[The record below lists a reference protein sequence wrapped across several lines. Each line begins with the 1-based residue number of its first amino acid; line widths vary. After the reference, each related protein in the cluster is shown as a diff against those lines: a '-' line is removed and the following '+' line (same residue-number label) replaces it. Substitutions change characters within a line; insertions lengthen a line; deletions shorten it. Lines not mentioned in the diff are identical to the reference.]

1 MTPTITPLS
10 ANKTTLKAQVDALAA
25 VGSTGGHIGIAWG
38 WYLISPNF
46 AYLFP
51 TESKAAAYGTDHLFK
66 VVVLMTDGE
75 YNSSYCNGVIS
86 QDSTSGSGSLND
98 HMNCN
103 APNGHAYVQSDA
115 LCDAMKADGKDVIVY
130 TVGFDVYNSTNAQNL
145 AELKT
150 TFQLIAQEISQ
161 LRLSQ

>member
-1 MTPTITPLS
+1 
-10 ANKTTLKAQVDALAA
+10 
-25 VGSTGGHIGIAWG
+25 
-38 WYLISPNF
+38 
-46 AYLFP
+46 
-51 TESKAAAYGTDHLFK
+51 
-66 VVVLMTDGE
+66 MTDGE
-75 YNSSYCNGVIS
+75 YNSSYCNGVIA
-86 QDSTSGSGSLND
+86 QDSTSGSGSMND

-115 LCDAMKADGKDVIVY
+115 LCTAMKADGKDVIVY

-145 AELKT
+145 VADCATDSEHAYYPNTGAELKT